1 MQCFRAGT
9 SIESASHHFY
19 NANMLSFRRESLK
32 THNTFGIDSMA
43 ERFADVMSVD
53 ALREWCRTRSDNA
66 QPLVI
71 GGGSNLLMTRDVIEE
86 PVLHIAPRGIRIV
99 EDVGESVLV
108 EAMAGEPWHPF
119 VLWTLDRGLCGL
131 ENLSLIPGYV
141 GAAPVQNIGAY
152 GVEIKETCERVIT
165 TDVRDGREKIFSR
178 DECKFDYRD
187 SVFKHFDETHP
198 RDRYVIVAVQFRL
211 SRTFT
216 PRTSYGDIQ
225 KELAA
230 MKIEAT
236 ALTARDVSNAVI
248 AIRSRK
254 LPDPAVI
261 GNAGSF
267 FKNPI
272 VPKNVA
278 DEMASNYPDMRP
290 YFLGNRAK
298 IAAGWLIE
306 KSGWK
311 GRSIGRAGV
320 HSEHALVLVNL
331 GGATGAE
338 LWSLAQAIRADVR
351 EKFGIE
357 LEPEPRV
364 V

>member
-1 MQCFRAGT
+1 
-9 SIESASHHFY
+9 
-19 NANMLSFRRESLK
+19 
-32 THNTFGIDSMA
+32 
-43 ERFADVMSVD
+43 
-53 ALREWCRTRSDNA
+53 
-66 QPLVI
+66 
-71 GGGSNLLMTRDVIEE
+71 
-86 PVLHIAPRGIRIV
+86 
-99 EDVGESVLV
+99 
-108 EAMAGEPWHPF
+108 
-119 VLWTLDRGLCGL
+119 
-131 ENLSLIPGYV
+131 
-141 GAAPVQNIGAY
+141 
-152 GVEIKETCERVIT
+152 
-165 TDVRDGREKIFSR
+165 
-178 DECKFDYRD
+178 
-187 SVFKHFDETHP
+187 
-198 RDRYVIVAVQFRL
+198 
-211 SRTFT
+211 
-216 PRTSYGDIQ
+216 
-225 KELAA
+225 
-230 MKIEAT
+230 
-236 ALTARDVSNAVI
+236 
-248 AIRSRK
+248 
-254 LPDPAVI
+254 VI

-311 GRSIGRAGV
+311 GRSMGRAGV
-320 HSEHALVLVNL
+320 HSEHALVLVNR